1 MRKSRPKREFQRFL
15 ERIRPAELGNS
26 GKKFSIRLLINLH
39 LVKITPS
46 SFIFQGFLSLFF
58 IDFGE
63 NWEIWLKERLES
75 FRDT

>member
-1 MRKSRPKREFQRFL
+1 MRKSRPKREFQRLL
-15 ERIRPAELGNS
+15 EKIRPAELENS
-26 GKKFSIRLLINLH
+26 GETFSIRLLINKH

-46 SFIFQGFLSLFF
+46 SFISQGFLSLFF